1 MGTIKLGSLEVESSQ
16 IIQIAI
22 IIVLTFII
30 TRVIKLLINRFIGRS
45 SKLMKIDPT
54 RYRFFRNALN
64 AIIYI
69 LATIAIIHTIPSLRS
84 VSLTLLTGAG
94 IFAAVLGFASQQ
106 AFSNIISG
114 IFVVIFRPFR
124 VGDIIQIGQSTN
136 NYFGT
141 VEDITLRHT
150 VIRDFENRRIVIPNA
165 IINNETIINNDIVDQ
180 RIRKIMN
187 FAVSYEAN
195 IDKAIAIIREEAMKN
210 PYYLDNRT
218 YKEIQNGDDPILIR
232 VTSLNEYSVTIRAYV
247 WALNFDNA
255 WDMHTEMN
263 KIILERFRKEGIEIP
278 YPHRTVVYKKD
289 II

>member
-1 MGTIKLGSLEVESSQ
+1 MGTIKLGSIEIETSQ
-16 IIQIAI
+16 LIQIAV

-30 TRVIKLLINRFIGRS
+30 TRIVKLLINRFIGRS

-69 LATIAIIHTIPSLRS
+69 LATIAIIHTIPALRS
-84 VSLTLLTGAG
+84 VSMTLLTGAG

-114 IFVVIFRPFR
+114 IFVVVFRPFR
-124 VGDIIQIGQSTN
+124 VGDIIQIGQLSN

-150 VIRDFENRRIVIPNA
+150 VIRDFENRRIVIPNS

-180 RIRKIMN
+180 RVRRIMN

-195 IDKAIAIIREEAMKN
+195 IDKAIAIIKEEAMKH
-210 PYYLDNRT
+210 PFYLDNRT
-218 YKEIQNGDDPILIR
+218 NKEIQNGDDPILIR

-255 WDMHTEMN
+255 WDMHTDMN
-263 KIILERFRKEGIEIP
+263 KIILKRFKEEGIEIP
-278 YPHRTVVYKKD
+278 YPHRTIVYKKD
-289 II
+289 IV